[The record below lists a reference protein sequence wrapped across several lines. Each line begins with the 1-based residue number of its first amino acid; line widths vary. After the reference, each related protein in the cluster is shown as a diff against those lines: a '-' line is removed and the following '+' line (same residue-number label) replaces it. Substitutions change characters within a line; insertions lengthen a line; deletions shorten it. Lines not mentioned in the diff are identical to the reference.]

1 MKRKFKF
8 DRITEKYLIT
18 YYSILDKM
26 ISGMTSA
33 KLTDSISHNFIVQ
46 MIPHHKA
53 AIEMS
58 ENILKYTKNAQLKNI
73 AEQIITEQTK
83 SIENMQ
89 NIKHKCSK
97 LTNSKEELWQYQG
110 KMDEIIQT
118 MFARMKCAR
127 STNQVDCDFM
137 WEMIPH
143 HMGAVEMA
151 TTTLR
156 HNICPQLVPI
166 LNAIIKSQ
174 RKGIRQME
182 KLLQTLGC

>member
-1 MKRKFKF
+1 
-8 DRITEKYLIT
+8 
-18 YYSILDKM
+18 
-26 ISGMTSA
+26 
-33 KLTDSISHNFIVQ
+33 
-46 MIPHHKA
+46 
-53 AIEMS
+53 
-58 ENILKYTKNAQLKNI
+58 
-73 AEQIITEQTK
+73 
-83 SIENMQ
+83 
-89 NIKHKCSK
+89 
-97 LTNSKEELWQYQG
+97 
-110 KMDEIIQT
+110 MDEIIQT